1 MGIVLMGLNKHAVVK
16 LFAFAVVVSVLILPF
31 HSFSG
36 TDSEGDALSGSE
48 SDTRRYGGV
57 YRRGLGNE
65 PTVLDPARISDIY
78 ETNVTQQIFE
88 GLVQYS
94 DNLMVIPCLAKSWD
108 SSRDNLRWTF
118 NIRKGA
124 TFHNG
129 REVYAEDFVY
139 SFHRVFAPGLE
150 SLAASFPSVIKGA
163 DAYRKG
169 EADRIEGLRAVGKH
183 TLEIELSEPFSP
195 FIAMLAMVNF
205 SVVPKEEVEKL
216 GDAFGVQPV
225 GTGPFIFD
233 HWYPGSEVG
242 LRANEDYYDGR
253 PYLDKV
259 IFRIFPGA
267 SAEEMF
273 LEFEN
278 GNLEDSIISASDRER
293 VYEEQNY
300 LILHRPSLVLRF
312 FVMNNR
318 TVPFTDRKV
327 RQAFNYAIDKETLSI
342 EVGRGRLIPATG
354 LIPEGM
360 AGYRPDD
367 SNYPYD
373 VEKAKKLM
381 SDAGYPEG
389 RGLPPIQFW
398 SSVKSK
404 GLLAEDEMITRY
416 LSDIGVNVQ
425 FNYLT
430 DWPKFKKMLQ
440 DGKAPIFKY
449 SWQADVPDPD
459 NILSLLFH
467 SQSPTN
473 RAFYNNSA
481 VDNLIERAQN
491 EADYGKRI
499 SLFSDVE
506 DTVME
511 DAPVILLNYLAYERV
526 FQTYV
531 QNIRGN
537 ALGDHYFPLKRVWLS
552 K

>member
-1 MGIVLMGLNKHAVVK
+1 MGREKQAVLLLCAVV
-16 LFAFAVVVSVLILPF
+16 VVVSVIFFPLDCVAG
-31 HSFSG
+31 SDKDSG
-36 TDSEGDALSGSE
+36 ITATGKRDSV
-48 SDTRRYGGV
+48 RYGGV

-65 PTVLDPARISDIY
+65 PTILDPARISDIY
-78 ETNVTQQIFE
+78 ETIVTQQIFE

-108 SSRDNLRWTF
+108 SSRDNLQWTF
-118 NIRKGA
+118 HIRKGA
-124 TFHNG
+124 QFHNG
-129 REVYAEDFVY
+129 REVHAEDFVY

-150 SLAASFPSVIKGA
+150 SVAASFPSVIKGA

-169 EADRIEGLRAVGKH
+169 EAERIEGLVATGTY
-183 TLEIELSEPFSP
+183 TLEIELSEPYSP

-205 SVVPKEEVEKL
+205 SVVPKEEAEAL
-216 GDAFGVQPV
+216 GDAFGTRPI

-233 HWYPGSEVG
+233 HWHPGSEVG
-242 LRANEDYYDGR
+242 LRANEDYYDGK
-253 PYLDKV
+253 PYLDEV
-259 IFRIFPGA
+259 IFKIFPGA

-273 LEFEN
+273 QEFEN
-278 GNLEDSIISASDRER
+278 GNLEDSILSVSVREQ
-293 VYEEQNY
+293 VYEEEKY

-312 FVMNNR
+312 FVMNNQ
-318 TVPFTDRKV
+318 TMPFGDKKV
-327 RQAFNYAIDKETLSI
+327 RQAFNYAIDKETLSV

-367 SNYPYD
+367 TNYPYD
-373 VEKAKKLM
+373 VDRAKMLLNE
-381 SDAGYPEG
+381 AGFPEG
-389 RGLPPIQFW
+389 KGLPPIQFW

-404 GLLAEDEMITRY
+404 GLLAEDERITGY
-416 LSDIGVNVQ
+416 LSDIGVHVQ

-440 DGKAPIFKY
+440 EGRAPIFKY

-459 NILSLLFH
+459 SILSLLFH

-473 RAFYNNSA
+473 RAFYSNPA
-481 VDNLIERAQN
+481 VDNLIGKAQSESN
-491 EADYGKRI
+491 YSKRI

-506 DTVME
+506 DMIMK

-526 FQTYV
+526 FQPYV
-531 QNIRGN
+531 QNIKGN
-537 ALGDHYFPLKRVWLS
+537 ALGDHFFPMKRVWLS
-552 K
+552 R